1 MWMLQSV
8 ALRLKALRNG
18 AISTTPLLT
27 IRYSTRISHLFGA
40 TATHAPCTV
49 AGSGNGAAGSV
60 AGKLQHQCAATDS
73 TLRHSIA
80 VGLLLGGIVDHDG
93 AIATGWCIGD
103 GTPCRR
109 LTTAPASHRGR
120 SHRQN
125 RYPFPVAQHVNLS
138 CFVVV
143 GTTCPQG
150 KASHP
155 ASLSSCTAPKC
166 MLLATGAWP

>member
-8 ALRLKALRNG
+8 ALRLKPLRNG

-27 IRYSTRISHLFGA
+27 IRYSSRISQLFGA
-40 TATHAPCTV
+40 TATHTPCAV
-49 AGSGNGAAGSV
+49 AGNGNGAAGSV
-60 AGKLQHQCAATDS
+60 TGKLQDQCAATDA

-80 VGLLLGGIVDHDG
+80 VGLLLGSIVDHDG
-93 AIATGWCIGD
+93 AIATGCCIGN

-109 LTTAPASHRGR
+109 LPAATASHRDS

-125 RYPFPVAQHVNLS
+125 RYPFPVDQHVNLS

-143 GTTCPQG
+143 GKTCPRG
-150 KASHP
+150 KKSHV
-155 ASLSSCTAPKC
+155 ASLSSCRALKC
-166 MLLATGAWP
+166 MKLATRTWP